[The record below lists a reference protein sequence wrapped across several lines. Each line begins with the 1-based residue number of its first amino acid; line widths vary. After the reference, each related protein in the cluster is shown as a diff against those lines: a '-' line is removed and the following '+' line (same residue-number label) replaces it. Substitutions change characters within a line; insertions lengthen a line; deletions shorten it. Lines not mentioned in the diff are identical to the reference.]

1 MTGTIQHK
9 LDIAYREFNNK
20 VNQIVNSEISKCNN
34 NQSTLNKDEYVK
46 GLDSLIIDLQLG
58 ESQKD
63 YRRVPQSY
71 SPYSPDINISPNE
84 FKDDDLS
91 IKDIQ
96 TPTQVPSHWTPDKSR
111 QEARRKLSKLKC
123 DELTPYQCRDN
134 PNCILDKATFKCKS
148 KFDSNINNVNPI
160 HNHHL
165 FQRKKIKTCQAECSV
180 YNKGWKA
187 KKVCNKEGKNCEIKC
202 FAGDNL
208 KKTLTADCTI

>member
-58 ESQKD
+58 ASQKD

-71 SPYSPDINISPNE
+71 SPDLNISPNE
-84 FKDDDLS
+84 FEDDDLS
-91 IKDIQ
+91 VKNIP

-111 QEARRKLSKLKC
+111 LKAREKLYKLRC

-134 PNCILDKATFKCKS
+134 PNCILDRATHKCKS
-148 KFDSNINNVNPI
+148 KSGNNNVNNVKPI
-160 HNHHL
+160 HNQPL
-165 FQRKKIKTCQAECSV
+165 FQRKKIKTCQEECSF

-187 KKVCNKEGKNCEIKC
+187 KKVCNNEGKNCEIKC
-202 FAGDNL
+202 FAGD
-208 KKTLTADCTI
+208 KWQKTLTTKCTI

>member
-71 SPYSPDINISPNE
+71 SPDLNISPNE

-91 IKDIQ
+91 VKNIQ
-96 TPTQVPSHWTPDKSR
+96 PPTQVPSYLTPDKSR
-111 QEARRKLSKLKC
+111 LEALEKLSKLKC

-134 PNCILDKATFKCKS
+134 PNCILDRATFECKS
-148 KFDSNINNVNPI
+148 KSHSNINNVKPI
-160 HNHHL
+160 HNQAM
-165 FQRKKIKTCQAECSV
+165 FQRKKIKTCQEECSF

-202 FAGDNL
+202 FAGD
-208 KKTLTADCTI
+208 KWQKTLTTKCTI